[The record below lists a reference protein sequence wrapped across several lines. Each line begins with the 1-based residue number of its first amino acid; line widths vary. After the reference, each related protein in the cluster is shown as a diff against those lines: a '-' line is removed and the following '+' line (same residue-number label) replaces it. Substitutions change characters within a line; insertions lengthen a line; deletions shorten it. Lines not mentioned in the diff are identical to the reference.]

1 MVEQTSQK
9 PAVLGAPAHGS
20 SGAGSI
26 PPPEEQHPTIEELP
40 RFRAWRRD
48 VPGLATS
55 RREPWLATRR
65 REIARAAVGFGVVCL
80 VVAGMVLSGAAQ
92 ELEQLLETDGFD
104 PERAWLLTALS
115 ATGVA
120 TFAAGLVTGQRRV
133 PALLGVIGLVWVF
146 GSTFWTETQ
155 SARGVKGAFDP
166 AGWLLTVVTLLVSAV
181 IAGWA
186 AATLGSEVRNSLF
199 ATWRRSR
206 ALWDQ
211 RGPLGLGNRRI
222 GATLAVVLVV
232 LICVPALSDMI
243 NYSPDTRFRTGRGG
257 ISLLGGGGDPTSA
270 PIAGASGAPG
280 TPAPSGLAGDTPAP
294 STGAGASPAPDTT
307 AGPVS
312 AGAVHTGTLPAPW
325 KGGPRTTLSVW
336 VYTPGEYA
344 TSDPKAYPVVYLV
357 PMPFATWQQG
367 AHIQELLDTLIGSG
381 QLPPMIVAFVG
392 GPGGPYPDSECA
404 DSVDGQ
410 QQMETFMSTTLPQWV
425 DSNYRTIA
433 DAQHRTI
440 GGYSN
445 GAFCSSMLLLAHPDV
460 FRQAIAFGGY
470 YTAGIESSQT
480 VNAWRP
486 WNRDAAA
493 IAAHSPVLMA
503 GALPADVRSKVFLFV
518 SGSATAPFF
527 GQQYT
532 DFEKALTDA
541 GIPHQFL
548 DTPAAHSWP
557 TVQAALPRAL
567 KSVMDRIAS
576 GAGK

>member
-1 MVEQTSQK
+1 MEMAEQTNPEHLVLQTAATDQPWSGEG
-9 PAVLGAPAHGS
+9 PAGAAPAEES
-20 SGAGSI
+20 SDAGSI
-26 PPPEEQHPTIEELP
+26 PAAEEQRPTVEEVP
-40 RFRAWRRD
+40 RASQWRRQ
-48 VPGLATS
+48 LA
-55 RREPWLATRR
+55 W
-65 REIARAAVGFGVVCL
+65 AAVGFGVVCL

-206 ALWDQ
+206 ALWEQ

-280 TPAPSGLAGDTPAP
+280 TLVPDGG
-294 STGAGASPAPDTT
+294 SPAPTIPP
-307 AGPVS
+307 GPVA
-312 AGAVHTGTLPAPW
+312 AGTVDGVQLAAPW
-325 KGGPRTTLSVW
+325 TGGVKSTVSVW
-336 VYTPGEYA
+336 VYRPNGY
-344 TSDPKAYPVVYLV
+344 DPSGQKTYPVVYLV
-357 PMPFATWQQG
+357 PMLFPAWQQG
-367 AHIQELLDTLIGSG
+367 AHVQELLDSLIGSG
-381 QLPPMIVAFVG
+381 QIPPMIFVFAAG
-392 GPGGPYPDSECA
+392 QGGPYPDSECA
-404 DSVDGQ
+404 NSVDGQ
-410 QQMETFMSTTLPQWV
+410 EQMETFMSTTLPQWV
-425 DSNYRTIA
+425 DSHYKTIP

-440 GGYSN
+440 GGFSQ
-445 GAFCSSMLLLAHPDV
+445 GGFCSSMLLFAHPDV
-460 FRQAIAFGGY
+460 FRQAIIFGGY
-470 YTAGIESSQT
+470 YTAGVEAPQT

-486 WNRDAAA
+486 WNHDAAA

-503 GALPADVRSKVFLFV
+503 GALPANVRSKLFVFV
-518 SGSATAPFF
+518 SGSPTQVFF

-532 DFEKALTDA
+532 DFQNAITAA
-541 GIPHQFL
+541 GIAHEFL

-557 TVQAALPRAL
+557 AVQQDLPAALKAVVNR
-567 KSVMDRIAS
+567 MNS